1 VSVGW
6 AIAIVVG
13 EAERLRASSHVH
25 PGERSNQ
32 GLTDH
37 PDMREASAMPE
48 EATRPSRRRRILVW
62 TLIVLAALIALVST
76 LTVWVKE
83 QLLDTDEWVAV
94 SGELLQDDKVRGA
107 LSIALTDALIDKAD
121 LAARIE
127 QRLPSQLD
135 PLAQP
140 IAGFIET
147 RAPVAADQLLSTP
160 RVQAVWEEINRRVHT
175 RLVALLKDEEGD
187 RVTVEE
193 GGDVVLD
200 LQPLVERLA
209 TRLGVEGALA
219 PDAGQITIMR
229 SEQLAAAQKAVRVV
243 NVLTVFLGLVVLV
256 LLALAVYLARGFRR
270 EALRG
275 AGAALLIVGIILL
288 IVRRVVGNAVVEALA
303 SDQTEPAAG
312 AAWIIATDL
321 LQNVAVA
328 LVVYGILA
336 LVGAWLAGPTKLA
349 VRIRAALAPTF
360 REHPAIIFAAVL
372 VLALLGLYFGPA
384 GDTRRLFGILI
395 LSGLALLGVEMLR
408 RQTLREFSPT
418 EAPPAVPP
426 APPPS
431 A

>member
-1 VSVGW
+1 
-6 AIAIVVG
+6 
-13 EAERLRASSHVH
+13 
-25 PGERSNQ
+25 
-32 GLTDH
+32 
-37 PDMREASAMPE
+37 MREASAMPE

-200 LQPLVERLA
+200 LRPLVERLA
-209 TRLGVEGALA
+209 TRLGVEGAVD

-229 SEQLAAAQKAVRVV
+229 SEQLAAAQKAVRGV